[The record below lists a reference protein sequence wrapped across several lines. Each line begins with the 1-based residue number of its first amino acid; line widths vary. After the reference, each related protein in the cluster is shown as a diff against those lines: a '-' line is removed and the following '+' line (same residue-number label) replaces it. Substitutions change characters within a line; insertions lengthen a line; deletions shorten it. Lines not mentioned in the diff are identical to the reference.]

1 MSQVVSSKP
10 VFWALAMMLGPL
22 VFGPLVFGP
31 LGGIAQVHGE
41 ELAQD
46 YIDPDGVHG
55 SIVLAG
61 DGSVPSSVGREFVSR
76 AKGGSVLII
85 PAASDDPILDACRA
99 GERLRDFGATEL
111 LGGYELPDPEEDV
124 RRLAA
129 MITESQAVWICAG
142 DASRLAKRYQGTAVE
157 EAIEALL
164 RRGGVVGGCA
174 EIAMKR
180 GDVDFGIDEETALI
194 IDGRTVQVRG
204 QGRVKLKLP
213 ASRVLPAVEIL
224 LRRDDVADWVQLQRA
239 ARDRANTFDAGLPSE
254 QSLEV
259 RSGSLVIVGGGRM
272 PRAVVRRFLELAG
285 GKDAKIV
292 VLPTAVPRKLAM
304 QATSPDFLTS
314 SQVAKITLLPQ
325 SRPDEIAGEA
335 FQSALREATGIWFDG
350 GRQWNFVDAYQGTNA
365 VALFHAVLERG
376 GVIGG
381 SSAGAT
387 IQGEYLVRG
396 HPLGNQV
403 MMAEGYERGFAF
415 LPRVAIDQHFSQRD
429 RFADLATV
437 IKRYPKWVG
446 VGIDEGTALVV
457 QGTTAQVMGDASV
470 HFLTDKMLKAAAS
483 RETEEARDLALPYL
497 QVKSG
502 ESIDL
507 QTLAE

>member
-1 MSQVVSSKP
+1 MYQVVSSTA
-10 VFWALAMMLGPL
+10 VIWALAMILGA
-22 VFGPLVFGP
+22 
-31 LGGIAQVHGE
+31 LGGITPVQGE
-41 ELAQD
+41 ELTHD

-55 SIVLAG
+55 AIVLVG
-61 DGSVPSSVGREFVSR
+61 DGSVPASVWREFVSR
-76 AKGGSVLII
+76 ARGGSVLII
-85 PAASDDPILDACRA
+85 PAASNDPIIAACRD
-99 GERLRDFGATEL
+99 GERLRDFGATDL
-111 LGGYELPDPEEDV
+111 LGGYELPDRDEDV
-124 RRLAA
+124 KRLAA
-129 MITESQAVWICAG
+129 MIAKSQAVWICGG
-142 DASRLAKRYQGTAVE
+142 DASRVAKRYQGTHVD
-157 EAIEALL
+157 EAIDALL

-174 EIAMKR
+174 EIAMSR
-180 GDVDFGIDEETALI
+180 GDVDFGIDKETALV

-204 QGRVKLKLP
+204 RGSVRLKLP
-213 ASRVLPAVEIL
+213 ASRELPAVEIS

-239 ARDRANTFDAGLPSE
+239 ARDRANKFDAGLPSDKP
-254 QSLEV
+254 LEL

-285 GKDAKIV
+285 GKEAKIV
-292 VLPTAVPRKLAM
+292 VLPTAVPRELAM
-304 QATSPDFLTS
+304 QATSPGFLTN
-314 SQVAKITLLPQ
+314 SQAAKITLLPQ
-325 SRPDEIAGEA
+325 SRPDEIADEA

-365 VALFHAVLERG
+365 VELFHAVLERG

-429 RFADLATV
+429 RFADLAKV
-437 IKRYPKWVG
+437 IRRYPNWVG
-446 VGIDEGTALVV
+446 VGIDEGTALIV

-483 RETEEARDLALPYL
+483 REAKEARDHALPYL
-497 QVKSG
+497 QVKAG

-507 QTLAE
+507 KTLAE